1 MIPVVTVIGNSVGFL
16 LGGSVVTETVFR
28 LPGLGSLVVN
38 AVFRRDFPV
47 IQGVLLIMVVTRIVV
62 NLVVDILYAKLDP
75 RIRYSSA
82 G

>member
-1 MIPVVTVIGNSVGFL
+1 
-16 LGGSVVTETVFR
+16 
-28 LPGLGSLVVN
+28 LPGLGNLVVN

-75 RIRYSSA
+75 RIRYSSTK
-82 G
+82 